1 MRRFILLLTIVCLG
15 FPIYAANRHDT
26 PFRNITVEDGLLAN
40 GVRNI
45 VQDRFGFIWFGTDN
59 GLCRYD
65 GTSIHPFRIM
75 ENGANQ
81 FISAL
86 MADEDGL
93 YVGTDNGVFF
103 FQFQLEKFQRIAPE
117 IRSTV
122 RDFSLDRDGQVWIS
136 MDGHSIFRYVPKTK
150 KIKKYT
156 IPSSSASMTIAYA
169 DAQNRI
175 WAIGG
180 NGDGMVSQL
189 NKVKDVFEPVR
200 FVSTLADYGSYTML
214 QMKDGSLWL
223 GTWNNGLLRIHDD
236 STLEQVINPSLAG
249 VGNHIHCLYELSPT
263 QLLVGCDDGLLCYN
277 PQSHAWNRM
286 TGNGNTPTSISDR
299 FVYTVIGDNEGG
311 IWYGTFYGGVSYL
324 SPVAGRFESYSSDN
338 GLHGNVISRF
348 CEDNDGHVWIAS
360 DDGGL
365 SCFNQA
371 KRQFVDFPHSDVL
384 SRYNI
389 HALCVDGDYLWIGTY
404 SDGIIQLNVQTGSMR
419 HYNLDSGMPS
429 PSAYA
434 LFMDKDKRLWVGTM
448 DAIYRYDSQKDIFVL
463 VMNTNALVIDIDQ
476 DANGDIWASTHGKGI
491 LCYRPSTHAHWT
503 KSLPCNQVECLYIDS
518 HQNVWAATTDGLY
531 LCKKSST
538 KFEKVPLDVPSNDFC
553 AIIEDGEALWLSTTK
568 GLVRYV
574 NNEPVQVYNCQ
585 DGLVSEQFQ
594 PNSAIKTSDGMLFFG
609 SVRGFN
615 AFYPYQIRVNRTE
628 PPVFITSLKLFNKT
642 IEVGSDQLPEALS
655 HIRQVD
661 LSYKEDM
668 FSLSFAALS
677 YCSPEKNQYAYM
689 LEGFDKDWNYVGA
702 RHEATYTNI
711 PSGTY
716 TFRVKATN
724 NDGIWSTHEATLKI
738 VVHPPFWLTL
748 PAKLIYLL
756 LLLTAIWLFTQF
768 RLQKAEKR
776 HQLELG
782 RLNEKKEA
790 EVRDARL
797 KFFTMIAHEIRTPV
811 SLIIGPLEK
820 VKQSFNQ
827 HELSNDLDV
836 VDRNARRLLDLVN
849 QLLDFN
855 KVQQEGLQLHFS
867 LQNMGRLLRAV
878 TDRFVPTLQQ
888 KNAVLEVNEPPSDF
902 TAVVDEEAITKVVSN
917 LMTNAT
923 KYTKDRVCV
932 SCVVDSDHQHFH
944 IIVEDNGMGIS
955 ATEQKKIFKPFYQSR
970 DNKPGTGIGLSIV
983 KNIVDL
989 HHGTV
994 RVESEEGKG
1003 AKFIVTL
1010 PIRQEDVEIAQEPVK
1025 DIVPVDASTHNEIGD
1040 FADESIQNATSH
1052 RPKVLIVEDNED
1064 MLNFL
1069 SNHFKNEYTVLT
1081 AQNGVQGLRQL
1092 KAHSVTLIVS
1102 DWMMP
1107 EMDGAEFCRQVRADQ
1122 AISHLPIILL
1132 TAKTDSDSKAIG
1144 MDVGADAYI
1153 EKPFSMKH
1161 LEATI
1166 RNLME
1171 MRRLLLVKFSQNASE
1186 TITQMAKSP
1195 VDNDFLV
1202 KLNKLIEDNMCNSQL
1217 SVPFIANEMGISRS
1231 GLFAKLKALTDATP
1245 NEMIQ
1250 IVRLRKAAELMKDG
1264 GYRINEICY
1273 MVGFSSPSYFSKCF
1287 QQQFGMKP
1295 GEYAKRAL

>member
-1 MRRFILLLTIVCLG
+1 MRRFILLLTIVCLW
-15 FPIYAANRHDT
+15 ITIHAANHNNIH
-26 PFRNITVEDGLLAN
+26 FRNITVEDGLLAN

-65 GTSIHPFRIM
+65 GTSIYPFRIM

-103 FQFQLEKFQRIAPE
+103 FQFHLEKFQRIAPE

-122 RDFSLDRDGQVWIS
+122 RGFSLDRDGQVWIS
-136 MDGHSIFRYVPKTK
+136 MDGHSVFRYVPKTK
-150 KIKKYT
+150 QVKKYT

-200 FVSTLADYGSYTML
+200 FVSNLADYGSYTML

-277 PQSHAWNRM
+277 PQSHEWYRM
-286 TGNGNTPTSISDR
+286 TGNGNLPTSISDR

-389 HALCVDGDYLWIGTY
+389 HALCVDGNYLWIGTY
-404 SDGIIQLNVQTGSMR
+404 SDGIIQLNVRTGNMR
-419 HYNLDSGMPS
+419 HYNLDSGKPS

-434 LFMDKDKRLWVGTM
+434 LFMDKEKCLWVGTM
-448 DAIYRYDSQKDIFVL
+448 DAIYRYDSQEDKFVF

-476 DANGDIWASTHGKGI
+476 DAKGDIWASTQGKGI
-491 LCYRPSTHAHWT
+491 LCYRPSTREHWT
-503 KSLPCNQVECLYIDS
+503 KLLPCNQVECLYIDS
-518 HQNVWAATTDGLY
+518 HDNVWAATTDGLF
-531 LCKKSST
+531 LCKKSLT

-553 AIIEDGEALWLSTTK
+553 AIIEDGEALWLSTTR

-574 NNEPVQVYNCQ
+574 NNEPIQVYNCQ

-594 PNSAIKTSDGMLFFG
+594 PNSALKTSDGMLFFG

-615 AFYPYQIRVNRTE
+615 AFYPYQIRVNRSE
-628 PPVFITSLKLFNKT
+628 PPVFITALKLFNKT

-655 HIRQVD
+655 HIQQVD
-661 LSYKEDM
+661 LSYKDDM

-724 NDGIWSTHEATLKI
+724 NDGVWSTREATLKI

-768 RLQKAEKR
+768 RLRKAEKR

-820 VKQSFNQ
+820 VKHSFNQ

-836 VDRNARRLLDLVN
+836 VDRNARRLLELVN

-855 KVQQEGLQLHFS
+855 KVQQEGLQMHFS

-888 KNAVLEVNEPPSDF
+888 NNAVLEVNEPPSDF

-932 SCVVDSDHQHFH
+932 SCVVDADHQHFH
-944 IIVEDNGMGIS
+944 IMVEDNGMGIS
-955 ATEQKKIFKPFYQSR
+955 AAEQKKIFKPFYQSR

-1010 PIRQEDVEIAQEPVK
+1010 PVNQDVEIVQEPVR
-1025 DIVPVDASTHNEIGD
+1025 DIVPIDATTPDEMGD
-1040 FADESIQNATSH
+1040 FADDSLQNATVSH

-1069 SNHFKNEYTVLT
+1069 SNHFKKEYTVLT

-1092 KAHSVTLIVS
+1092 KSHSVTLIVS

-1107 EMDGAEFCRQVRADQ
+1107 EMDGAEFCRQVRADH

-1195 VDNDFLV
+1195 VDNVFLV
-1202 KLNKLIEDNMCNSQL
+1202 KLNQLIEDNMCNSQL

-1264 GYRINEICY
+1264 RYRINEICY

>member
-1 MRRFILLLTIVCLG
+1 VTIASVASNLSE
-15 FPIYAANRHDT
+15 FPY
-26 PFRNITVEDGLLAN
+26 RNISMEDGLLAS

-45 VQDRFGFIWFGTDN
+45 VQDQFGFVWFGTDN

-65 GTSIHPFRIM
+65 GTSIHPYRIV
-75 ENGANQ
+75 ENGVDQ
-81 FISAL
+81 YISAL
-86 MADEDGL
+86 MADSIGL
-93 YVGTDNGVFF
+93 YVGTSKGVYFF
-103 FQFQLEKFQRIAPE
+103 HFQTETFQRIVPE
-117 IRSTV
+117 INNTIRG
-122 RDFSLDRDGQVWIS
+122 FSFDKDGNVWIS
-136 MDGHSIFRYVPKTK
+136 LDGSFCYCYSSKTK
-150 KIKKYT
+150 KSIKYASPLT
-156 IPSSSASMTIAYA
+156 SASTNYVYA
-169 DAQNRI
+169 DMQNRI
-175 WAIGG
+175 WLIGG
-180 NGDGMVSQL
+180 SGKGSMARL
-189 NKVKDVFEPVR
+189 NKASNRFESLL
-200 FVSTLADYGSYTML
+200 FNTQFADFRAFTMI
-214 QMKDGSLWL
+214 QTKDGNVWL
-223 GTWNNGLLRIHDD
+223 GSWSDGLVKVNDD
-236 STLEQVINPSLAG
+236 NTLTQVLNPNITG
-249 VGNHIHCLYELSPT
+249 VGNHIHCLYEFSPT
-263 QLLVGCDDGLLCYN
+263 QLLIGCDDGLISYN
-277 PQSHAWNRM
+277 PQDGSWRKM
-286 TGNGNTPTSISDR
+286 TDGEGSGSVTDR
-299 FVYTVIGDNEGG
+299 FVYSIMGDNEGG
-311 IWYGTFYGGVSYL
+311 LWYGTFYGGINYL
-324 SPVAGRFESYSSDN
+324 SPVARRFESYSSQN

-348 CEDNDGHVWIAS
+348 CEDEAGRIWIAS

-365 SCFNQA
+365 NCFSQ
-371 KRQFVDFPHSDVL
+371 RDGTFVNFPGSGTL
-384 SRYNI
+384 SKYNI
-389 HALCVDGDYLWIGTY
+389 HALYVDGQELWIGTY
-404 SDGIIQLNVQTGSMR
+404 SDGIIRLNTHTGQMR
-419 HYNLDSGMPS
+419 HFSMSDGLSN
-429 PSAYA
+429 PSAYSI
-434 LFMDKDKRLWVGTM
+434 FMDREKRMWIGTM
-448 DAIYRYDSQKDIFVL
+448 EGLCLYDQTTGRFNSVKN
-463 VMNTNALVIDIDQ
+463 MNALVIDIDE
-476 DANGDIWASTHGKGI
+476 DAHGNI
-491 LCYRPSTHAHWT
+491 
-503 KSLPCNQVECLYIDS
+503 
-518 HQNVWAATTDGLY
+518 WAATNGNGIWRFNPKNKEWIHY
-531 LCKKSST
+531 SPESSSKKLSNEQVNCICIDSSDRIWATASNGFYSYNST
-538 KFEKVPLDVPSNDFC
+538 KDCFDQVNLNLSNGEFC
-553 AIIEDGEALWLSTTK
+553 AIIEDGGVLWISTTK
-568 GLVRYV
+568 GLIRYS
-574 NNEPVQVYNCQ
+574 NDESIQVFNRQ

-594 PNSAIKTSDGMLFFG
+594 PNSALKASDGKLYFG
-609 SVRGFN
+609 TVRGFN
-615 AFYPYQIRVNRTE
+615 AFYPYQIKVNHVE
-628 PPVFITSLKLFNKT
+628 PSVFITGLKLYNKT
-642 IEVGSDQLPEALS
+642 IEVGTDVLPKALS
-655 HIRQVD
+655 YIPQVD
-661 LSYKEDM
+661 LSYRDEM

-689 LEGFDKDWNYVGA
+689 LEGFDKDWNYVGT

-716 TFRVKATN
+716 IFRVKATN
-724 NDGIWSTHEATLKI
+724 NDGVWSSRDATLKI

-756 LLLTAIWLFTQF
+756 LTIAAIWFFTQF
-768 RLQKAEKR
+768 RLRKAEKR
-776 HQLELG
+776 HQLELV

-820 VKQSFNQ
+820 VKQSLSR

-836 VDRNARRLLDLVN
+836 VDRNAHRLLELVN

-867 LQNMGRLLRAV
+867 LHNMRQLLRAV

-888 KNAVLEVNEPPSDF
+888 KNAVLQVNEPPFDF
-902 TAVVDEEAITKVVSN
+902 TAVVDDEAITKVISN

-923 KYTKDRVCV
+923 KYTKDLVSV
-932 SCVVDSDHQHFH
+932 SCVVDADNQHFH
-944 IIVEDNGMGIS
+944 VIVEDNGMGVS
-955 ATEQKKIFKPFYQSR
+955 AIEQKKIFNPFYQSR

-994 RVESEEGKG
+994 RVESEEGQG

-1010 PIRQEDVEIAQEPVK
+1010 PVHQENVEIVQEVHKEVMTDEQAKVNEDPEFVS
-1025 DIVPVDASTHNEIGD
+1025 STLG
-1040 FADESIQNATSH
+1040 SR

-1069 SNHFKNEYTVLT
+1069 SNHFQKEYTVLT
-1081 AQNGVQGLRQL
+1081 AQNGVQGLKQL
-1092 KAHSVTLIVS
+1092 KSHSVTLIIS

-1107 EMDGAEFCRQVRADQ
+1107 EMDGAEFCKQVRADH
-1122 AISHLPIILL
+1122 ATSHLPIILL
-1132 TAKTDSDSKAIG
+1132 TAKTDDDSKTMG

-1171 MRRLLLVKFSQNASE
+1171 MRKLLLVKFSQNSSE

-1231 GLFAKLKALTDATP
+1231 GLFAKLKDLTAATP

-1250 IVRLRKAAELMKDG
+1250 IVRLRKAAELLKDG

-1273 MVGFSSPSYFSKCF
+1273 MVGFNSPSYFSKCF

-1295 GEYAKRAL
+1295 GDYAKSV

>member
-1 MRRFILLLTIVCLG
+1 MRRFILLLTIVCLW
-15 FPIYAANRHDT
+15 ITIHAANHNNIH
-26 PFRNITVEDGLLAN
+26 FRNITVEDGLLAN

-65 GTSIHPFRIM
+65 GTSIYPFRIM

-103 FQFQLEKFQRIAPE
+103 FQFHLEKFQRIAPE

-122 RDFSLDRDGQVWIS
+122 RGFSLDRDGQVWIS
-136 MDGHSIFRYVPKTK
+136 MDGHSVFRYVPKTK
-150 KIKKYT
+150 QVKKYT

-200 FVSTLADYGSYTML
+200 FVSNLADYGSYTML

-249 VGNHIHCLYELSPT
+249 VGYHIHCLYELSPT
-263 QLLVGCDDGLLCYN
+263 QLLVGCDDGLLSYN
-277 PQSHAWNRM
+277 PQSHEWYRM
-286 TGNGNTPTSISDR
+286 TGNGNLPTSISDR

-324 SPVAGRFESYSSDN
+324 SPLAGRFESYSSDN

-348 CEDNDGHVWIAS
+348 CGDNDGHVWIAS

-389 HALCVDGDYLWIGTY
+389 HALCVDGNYLWIGTY
-404 SDGIIQLNVQTGSMR
+404 SDGIIQLNVRTGNMR
-419 HYNLDSGMPS
+419 HYNLDSGKPS

-434 LFMDKDKRLWVGTM
+434 LFMDKEKCLWVGTM
-448 DAIYRYDSQKDIFVL
+448 DAIYRYDSQEDKFVF

-476 DANGDIWASTHGKGI
+476 DAKGDIWASTQGKGI
-491 LCYRPSTHAHWT
+491 LCYRPSTREHWT
-503 KSLPCNQVECLYIDS
+503 KLLPCNQVECLYIDS
-518 HQNVWAATTDGLY
+518 HDNVWAATTDGLF
-531 LCKKSST
+531 LCKKSLT

-553 AIIEDGEALWLSTTK
+553 AIIEDGEALWLSTTR

-574 NNEPVQVYNCQ
+574 NNEPIQVYNCQ

-594 PNSAIKTSDGMLFFG
+594 PNSALKTSDGMLFFG

-615 AFYPYQIRVNRTE
+615 AFYPYQIRVNRSE
-628 PPVFITSLKLFNKT
+628 PPVFITALKLFNKT
-642 IEVGSDQLPEALS
+642 IEVGSEQLPEALS

-661 LSYKEDM
+661 LSYKDDM

-724 NDGIWSTHEATLKI
+724 NDGVWSTQEATLKI

-768 RLQKAEKR
+768 RLRKAEKR

-797 KFFTMIAHEIRTPV
+797 RFFTMIAHEIRTPV

-820 VKQSFNQ
+820 VKHSFNQ

-836 VDRNARRLLDLVN
+836 VDRNARRLLELVN

-855 KVQQEGLQLHFS
+855 KVQQEGLQMHFS

-888 KNAVLEVNEPPSDF
+888 NNAVLEVNEPPSDF

-923 KYTKDRVCV
+923 KYTKDHVCV
-932 SCVVDSDHQHFH
+932 SCVVDADHQHFH
-944 IIVEDNGMGIS
+944 IMVEDNGMGIS
-955 ATEQKKIFKPFYQSR
+955 VAEQKKIFKPFYQSR

-1010 PIRQEDVEIAQEPVK
+1010 PVNQDVEIVQEPVR
-1025 DIVPVDASTHNEIGD
+1025 DIVPIDASSPDEMGD
-1040 FADESIQNATSH
+1040 FADDSLQNATASH

-1069 SNHFKNEYTVLT
+1069 SNHFKKEYMVLT
-1081 AQNGVQGLRQL
+1081 AQNGVQGLRLL
-1092 KAHSVTLIVS
+1092 KSHSVTLIVS

-1107 EMDGAEFCRQVRADQ
+1107 EMDGAEFCRQVRADH

-1171 MRRLLLVKFSQNASE
+1171 MRRLLLVKFSQNSSE
-1186 TITQMAKSP
+1186 AITQMAKSP
-1195 VDNDFLV
+1195 VDNVFLV
-1202 KLNKLIEDNMCNSQL
+1202 KLNQLIEDNMCNSQL

-1264 GYRINEICY
+1264 RYRINEICY

>member
-1 MRRFILLLTIVCLG
+1 
-15 FPIYAANRHDT
+15 
-26 PFRNITVEDGLLAN
+26 
-40 GVRNI
+40 
-45 VQDRFGFIWFGTDN
+45 
-59 GLCRYD
+59 
-65 GTSIHPFRIM
+65 
-75 ENGANQ
+75 
-81 FISAL
+81 
-86 MADEDGL
+86 
-93 YVGTDNGVFF
+93 
-103 FQFQLEKFQRIAPE
+103 
-117 IRSTV
+117 
-122 RDFSLDRDGQVWIS
+122 
-136 MDGHSIFRYVPKTK
+136 
-150 KIKKYT
+150 
-156 IPSSSASMTIAYA
+156 
-169 DAQNRI
+169 
-175 WAIGG
+175 
-180 NGDGMVSQL
+180 
-189 NKVKDVFEPVR
+189 
-200 FVSTLADYGSYTML
+200 
-214 QMKDGSLWL
+214 
-223 GTWNNGLLRIHDD
+223 
-236 STLEQVINPSLAG
+236 
-249 VGNHIHCLYELSPT
+249 
-263 QLLVGCDDGLLCYN
+263 
-277 PQSHAWNRM
+277 
-286 TGNGNTPTSISDR
+286 
-299 FVYTVIGDNEGG
+299 
-311 IWYGTFYGGVSYL
+311 
-324 SPVAGRFESYSSDN
+324 
-338 GLHGNVISRF
+338 
-348 CEDNDGHVWIAS
+348 
-360 DDGGL
+360 
-365 SCFNQA
+365 
-371 KRQFVDFPHSDVL
+371 
-384 SRYNI
+384 
-389 HALCVDGDYLWIGTY
+389 
-404 SDGIIQLNVQTGSMR
+404 
-419 HYNLDSGMPS
+419 
-429 PSAYA
+429 
-434 LFMDKDKRLWVGTM
+434 
-448 DAIYRYDSQKDIFVL
+448 
-463 VMNTNALVIDIDQ
+463 
-476 DANGDIWASTHGKGI
+476 
-491 LCYRPSTHAHWT
+491 
-503 KSLPCNQVECLYIDS
+503 
-518 HQNVWAATTDGLY
+518 AATTDGLY

-724 NDGIWSTHEATLKI
+724 NDGIWSTREATLKI

-748 PAKLIYLL
+748 PAKLIYLF

-1025 DIVPVDASTHNEIGD
+1025 DIVPVDASTHNEIGV
-1040 FADESIQNATSH
+1040 FADESMQNVTSH

-1081 AQNGVQGLRQL
+1081 AQNGVQGLKQL
-1092 KAHSVTLIVS
+1092 KTHSVTLIVS

-1132 TAKTDSDSKAIG
+1132 TAKTDSNSKAIG

-1195 VDNDFLV
+1195 VDNAFLV
-1202 KLNKLIEDNMCNSQL
+1202 KL
-1217 SVPFIANEMGISRS
+1217 
-1231 GLFAKLKALTDATP
+1231 
-1245 NEMIQ
+1245 
-1250 IVRLRKAAELMKDG
+1250 
-1264 GYRINEICY
+1264 
-1273 MVGFSSPSYFSKCF
+1273 
-1287 QQQFGMKP
+1287 
-1295 GEYAKRAL
+1295 